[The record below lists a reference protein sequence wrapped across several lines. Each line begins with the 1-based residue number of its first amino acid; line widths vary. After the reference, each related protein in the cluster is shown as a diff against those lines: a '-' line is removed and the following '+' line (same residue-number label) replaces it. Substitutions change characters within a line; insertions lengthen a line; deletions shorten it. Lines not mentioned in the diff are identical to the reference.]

1 MYNKIPI
8 MKKSFRTFSFGCRV
22 NEAERLE
29 INKELFKRGLIW
41 SDNMPDIFIINT
53 CSVTEKAE
61 REARQ
66 FIYQTKRK
74 YPYTKIVATGCSA
87 TYWLKNNLYKNL
99 PIDFMIGNNQ
109 KEFLA
114 DYLEKWIN
122 KSKTPTKSN
131 LFESSGKFINSGRLL
146 LKIQDGC
153 NRFCSYCIVPYLRGK
168 PKSHSIEYLVS
179 SIQNE
184 KRQINEL
191 ILTAINTQSFGY
203 DTGESFIN
211 LLKTIID
218 KTCVPRISCGSI
230 HPWSIDNKFIEFY
243 KKYQNHH
250 RLVDFFHIPIQ
261 SGSNKIL
268 NMMKRGY
275 SREEIGEKLQLI
287 YELNPMA
294 LIATD
299 IIVGFLDE
307 SDCDFQE
314 TYNFLKNSPIS
325 KFHVFRYSKRQNTA
339 AYYLAKRLKEPADPI
354 KTKRSKALIELGKD
368 KYQRFLENHIGK
380 SFTALFL
387 KKGYN
392 GFQEGLLENQVTA
405 YIKTKSDLNGEIKNV
420 KITGYKNNRLFGK
433 IS

>member
-1 MYNKIPI
+1 
-8 MKKSFRTFSFGCRV
+8 MKRSFRTFSFGCRV

-53 CSVTEKAE
+53 CSVAEKAE

-74 YPYTKIVATGCSA
+74 YPNTKIVATGCSA

-99 PIDFMIGNNQ
+99 PIDFMIGNDQ
-109 KEFLA
+109 REFLA

-122 KSKTPTKSN
+122 KSKTPAESKP
-131 LFESSGKFINSGRLL
+131 FEFSGKFINSGRLL

-153 NRFCSYCIVPYLRGK
+153 NRFCSYCIVPYLRGT
-168 PKSHSIEYLVS
+168 PKSVRINKIVS
-179 SIQNE
+179 RIKNNE
-184 KRQINEL
+184 SVAKEV

-203 DTGESFIN
+203 DTGESFID
-211 LLKTIID
+211 LLKTIFD
-218 KTCVPRISCGSI
+218 KTHVPRISCGSI

-243 KKYQNHH
+243 KKYQSNH

-268 NMMKRGY
+268 NLMKRGY

-314 TYNFLKNSPIS
+314 TYDLLKNSLIS

-339 AYYLAKRLKEPADPI
+339 AYYLAKRLKEPAEPI
-354 KTKRSKALIELGKD
+354 KAKRSKALIELGKD
-368 KYQRFLENHIGK
+368 KYHRFLEKHNDK
-380 SFTALFL
+380 NFTALFL
-387 KKGYN
+387 KKRYY
-392 GFQEGLLENQVTA
+392 GFQEGLLDNQVTA
-405 YIKTKSDLNGEIKNV
+405 YIKTDSDLNGRIKNV
-420 KITGYKNNRLFGK
+420 KITGYKNSRLFGK